1 MPETSKPIIS
11 ASLLPIGK
19 AAKVAKPFVRKLIK
33 ESPKIYKK
41 LSEGLGHKENIGGR
55 IVKAEVEYGKKI
67 KEKNK

>member
-1 MPETSKPIIS
+1 MAYQLIPIITRT
-11 ASLLPIGK
+11 APV
-19 AAKVAKPFVRKLIK
+19 VARKLIK

-67 KEKNK
+67 KEKKK